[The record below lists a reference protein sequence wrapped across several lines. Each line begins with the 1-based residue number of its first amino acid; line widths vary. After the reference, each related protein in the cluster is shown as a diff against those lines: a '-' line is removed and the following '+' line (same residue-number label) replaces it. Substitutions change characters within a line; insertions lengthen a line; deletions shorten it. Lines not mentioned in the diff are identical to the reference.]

1 MNSNIHVKVQYTD
14 EIRRF
19 SCDPVFSILQAT
31 VIRLFSLGDVTFV
44 LKYVDDEN
52 DLCTI
57 STQLELDY
65 AVSHSPLRLKVIK
78 TSDTPAVDVDPFPA
92 SQRVEFLKEKLAF
105 VEKTLEKP
113 DLPSHRL
120 ENLTKRKAIL
130 EWKLQ
135 RLQFPDSYPVFP
147 CDPKNGPGCFRGRG
161 GPRGWKQNQTSE
173 NLTGL
178 PACAQ
183 QTGPGCFRGRG
194 GARGCWKQGWQAN
207 PQMQEVHK
215 EIMALRDIF
224 RAKRIAAHNA
234 KQNGAPQAEVEAL
247 FEEFVVARDN
257 LRAKKL
263 VKEEIKDSMIK
274 ARVLECN
281 GERQEAVL
289 VQPVEEPVCHE
300 RNCQELVGQNAEE
313 PIWQKKRC
321 QQKNPEIAAI
331 QNEIVGLRQIV
342 WNKREALAQAR
353 RSGATSEEIEALF
366 EAFVT
371 ARTNL
376 REKKVAKRNIKQ
388 TK

>member
-1 MNSNIHVKVQYTD
+1 
-14 EIRRF
+14 
-19 SCDPVFSILQAT
+19 
-31 VIRLFSLGDVTFV
+31 
-44 LKYVDDEN
+44 
-52 DLCTI
+52 
-57 STQLELDY
+57 
-65 AVSHSPLRLKVIK
+65 
-78 TSDTPAVDVDPFPA
+78 VDVEPFPA

-135 RLQFPDSYPVFP
+135 KLQSPDSHPVFP
-147 CDPKNGPGCFRGRG
+147 CPKNGRS
-161 GPRGWKQNQTSE
+161 GPRGWKQNQTAE
-173 NLTGL
+173 NQTTGI
-178 PACAQ
+178 PDCAQ
-183 QTGPGCFRGRG
+183 QTGPGCFRGGRG
-194 GARGCWKQGWQAN
+194 GPRGCWKQWQAN

-215 EIMALRDIF
+215 EIIALRDIF

-263 VKEEIKDSMIK
+263 VKEQIKDSMVK
-274 ARVLECN
+274 ARVLEVN
-281 GERQEAVL
+281 GERQEDVV
-289 VQPVEEPVCHE
+289 VQTAAEPVCHE
-300 RNCQELVGQNAEE
+300 PNCQVVVRQTAEE
-313 PIWQKKRC
+313 PIWQKRC

-331 QNEIVGLRQIV
+331 QNEIGALRQIV
-342 WNKREALAQAR
+342 WTKREALAQAR

-366 EAFVT
+366 EAFVI